1 MILNEGVAA
10 PSRSMDALIDELNAV
25 YAQVDD
31 ELRSYSKL
39 ANQNEDGAAQVHY
52 QNALALQE
60 KAHQITAKLSGG
72 HY

>member
-10 PSRSMDALIDELNAV
+10 PSRSMDALIEELNAV

-39 ANQNEDGAAQVHY
+39 ANQDEDAAAMVHY
-52 QNALALQE
+52 QKALDLQE
-60 KAHQITAKLSGG
+60 KARQTVR

>member
-39 ANQNEDGAAQVHY
+39 ANQNEDAAAQVH
-52 QNALALQE
+52 
-60 KAHQITAKLSGG
+60 
-72 HY
+72 